1 MITSWNCQMTPSLNN
16 GGFVFNYL
24 LYELRETNR
33 VCKSVWFWGV
43 LDVIVTTLWCGEMPF
58 FVNYLMN
65 SFVPTESV
73 FWGRRRSVW
82 SEAKGQLRGM
92 IILNWC
98 YCLRISNLP
107 CLLPK
112 ILVICCFKVFLT
124 GLTRERWA
132 LRLCSLDNE
141 RDTRNMLR
149 LPYSATTFAV
159 VHRKENVAGMT
170 QTRIVLGMDDEHC
183 QGCRTQRRRL
193 LSTRH
198 VMRNFDRGG
207 FHGATLKLHAM
218 VRAILI
224 AASDRKDPIRLV
236 LRLYCRQQSI

>member
-1 MITSWNCQMTPSLNN
+1 MSPSLNN
-16 GGFVFNYL
+16 TGLVFTYM
-24 LYELRETNR
+24 LYEIRETNR
-33 VCKSVWFWGV
+33 VCKSVWFWRV

-112 ILVICCFKVFLT
+112 ILVICCFKVFLA
-124 GLTRERWA
+124 GLTRERWNVCVA
-132 LRLCSLDNE
+132 R
-141 RDTRNMLR
+141 TI
-149 LPYSATTFAV
+149 SATSETCWSCHTVLQHLQLFIE
-159 VHRKENVAGMT
+159 KKNVAGLT
-170 QTRIVLGMDDEHC
+170 ETRIVFREER
-183 QGCRTQRRRL
+183 RTLSRL
-193 LSTRH
+193 SDSTKA
-198 VMRNFDRGG
+198 F
-207 FHGATLKLHAM
+207 AECSPCYA
-218 VRAILI
+218 
-224 AASDRKDPIRLV
+224 
-236 LRLYCRQQSI
+236 

>member
-1 MITSWNCQMTPSLNN
+1 MIISWNCQMSPSLNN
-16 GGFVFNYL
+16 AGLVFTYM
-24 LYELRETNR
+24 LYEIRETNR
-33 VCKSVWFWGV
+33 VCKSVWFWRV

-112 ILVICCFKVFLT
+112 ILVICCLRYFLPGWQGKGET
-124 GLTRERWA
+124 SVWSGQLARHQKHVEVA
-132 LRLCSLDNE
+132 IQCYNICSC
-141 RDTRNMLR
+141 
-149 LPYSATTFAV
+149 S
-159 VHRKENVAGMT
+159 
-170 QTRIVLGMDDEHC
+170 
-183 QGCRTQRRRL
+183 
-193 LSTRH
+193 
-198 VMRNFDRGG
+198 
-207 FHGATLKLHAM
+207 
-218 VRAILI
+218 
-224 AASDRKDPIRLV
+224 
-236 LRLYCRQQSI
+236 

>member
-16 GGFVFNYL
+16 AGFVFNYL

-141 RDTRNMLR
+141 RDTRNMR
-149 LPYSATTFAV
+149 RFPYSATTFAV
-159 VHRKENVAGMT
+159 VHRKKK
-170 QTRIVLGMDDEHC
+170 
-183 QGCRTQRRRL
+183 RRRHDPNKDCFRDGWWT
-193 LSTRH
+193 LSR
-198 VMRNFDRGG
+198 
-207 FHGATLKLHAM
+207 L
-218 VRAILI
+218 
-224 AASDRKDPIRLV
+224 SDSTKAFAECSPC
-236 LRLYCRQQSI
+236 YA